1 MNSIEKILPSFTSN
15 LQSVDA
21 MSKGWKIYWV
31 LVAATV
37 TNYLTMVLWSLPMVS
52 EMAGGSVPFDMR
64 PGGYTFDE
72 AREFLTLI
80 TDAGRDFYLNT
91 QQLLDFF
98 YPTLFAI
105 TLAIPLAHLVPRY
118 RGWTLAALAIAA
130 GALDHIENNAV
141 AVMLRVAPDALTEVM
156 VSTASNWSLAK
167 SVSTTIALVALLV
180 VLCLKGIAWLK
191 NRQPQAGY
199 PSSRTV

>member
-1 MNSIEKILPSFTSN
+1 MNPFENKLSSFTSN
-15 LQSVDA
+15 LQSADA

-31 LVAATV
+31 LVAATA

-52 EMAGGSVPFDMR
+52 EMAGGGVPFDMR
-64 PGGYTFDE
+64 LGGYTFNE
-72 AREFLTLI
+72 AREFLTVI

-91 QQLLDFF
+91 QQLLDLF

-105 TLAIPLAHLVPRY
+105 TVAIPLAHLVPRY
-118 RGWTLAALAIAA
+118 WGWALAAIAIAA
-130 GALDHIENNAV
+130 GALDHLENSAV
-141 AVMLRVAPDALTEVM
+141 AVMLRVEPDALTEVM

-167 SVSTTIALVALLV
+167 SISTTIALVALLV

-191 NRQPQAGY
+191 TRQPQAGY